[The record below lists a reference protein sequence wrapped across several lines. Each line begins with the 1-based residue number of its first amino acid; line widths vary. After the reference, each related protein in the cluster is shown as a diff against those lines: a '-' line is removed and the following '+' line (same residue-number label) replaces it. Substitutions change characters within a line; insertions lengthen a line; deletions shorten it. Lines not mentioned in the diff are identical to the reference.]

1 VNVGRA
7 DINSL
12 LSQMRDMKA
21 ASIPTSNI
29 EPQQGI
35 EKALNGR
42 IDKTDSASPSFTSM
56 FKGAINSVNETQQT
70 SSSLKTSYER
80 GDVGVS
86 LTQVMVASQKASV
99 SFDAMTQVRNK
110 VVEAYKEVMN
120 MPI

>member
-21 ASIPTSNI
+21 SSIPTSNI

-42 IDKTDSASPSFTSM
+42 IDKTDNASPSFTSM